1 MLKSLYSQKVE
12 ELSVNTKELIERNN
26 EKRTQL
32 TDDNEA
38 YYSDILIYVR
48 LKLELS
54 ESRSEEMLMEV
65 LDLLVEGQEEGK
77 TATDIFG
84 MEPVAYAET
93 IIAELPKEK
102 KRNIALFLLGVTGM
116 ILGPVLIIRG
126 LLLLILSAF
135 TDVNEAIPV
144 ITTSIIGICIIL
156 YIILMLIFIVKRT
169 RSSFMNN
176 TSVAK
181 NSLYAGLF
189 AAIGMGILVL
199 IIYTLPAIGPIIEF
213 TWWASIISGVVIW
226 LLVHFTKEKS

>member
-1 MLKSLYSQKVE
+1 MLKSLYSHKVE
-12 ELSVNTKELIERNN
+12 KLSLNTNELIERNN
-26 EKRTQL
+26 ENRIQL
-32 TDDNEA
+32 TYENEA

-135 TDVNEAIPV
+135 TTVNEAIPV
-144 ITTSIIGICIIL
+144 VTTSIIGICIII
-156 YIILMLIFIVKRT
+156 YIIAVLTFIVNRT
-169 RSSFMNN
+169 RSSR
-176 TSVAK
+176 S
-181 NSLYAGLF
+181 
-189 AAIGMGILVL
+189 
-199 IIYTLPAIGPIIEF
+199 
-213 TWWASIISGVVIW
+213 
-226 LLVHFTKEKS
+226 

>member
-1 MLKSLYSQKVE
+1 M
-12 ELSVNTKELIERNN
+12 NTKELIERNN
-26 EKRTQL
+26 EKRTLL
-32 TDDNEA
+32 TEENEA
-38 YYSDILIYVR
+38 YYSNILIYVR

-65 LDLLVEGQEEGK
+65 LDQLIAGQEEGK

-84 MEPVAYAET
+84 TEPAAYAET

-135 TDVNEAIPV
+135 ADVNEAIPV
-144 ITTSIIGICIIL
+144 ITTSIIGLCIII
-156 YIILMLIFIVKRT
+156 YIILVLTFIVKRT
-169 RSSFMNN
+169 RSSLINN

-181 NSLYAGLF
+181 NSLYTGLF

-213 TWWASIISGVVIW
+213 PWWASIISGVAIW
-226 LLVHFTKEKS
+226 LLVRFTKEKT

>member
-1 MLKSLYSQKVE
+1 M
-12 ELSVNTKELIERNN
+12 NTKELIERNN
-26 EKRTQL
+26 EKRTLL
-32 TDDNEA
+32 TEENEA
-38 YYSDILIYVR
+38 YYSNILIYVR

-65 LDLLVEGQEEGK
+65 LDQLIAGQEEGK

-84 MEPVAYAET
+84 TEPAVYAET

-135 TDVNEAIPV
+135 ADVNEAIPV
-144 ITTSIIGICIIL
+144 ITTSIIGLCIII
-156 YIILMLIFIVKRT
+156 YIILVLTFIVKRT
-169 RSSFMNN
+169 RSSLINN

-181 NSLYAGLF
+181 NSLYTGLF

-213 TWWASIISGVVIW
+213 PWWASIISGVAIW
-226 LLVHFTKEKS
+226 LLVRFTKEKT

>member
-1 MLKSLYSQKVE
+1 M
-12 ELSVNTKELIERNN
+12 NTKELIELNN
-26 EKRTQL
+26 KKRAAL
-32 TDDNEA
+32 TKDNEA

-54 ESRSEEMLMEV
+54 ESRSEEILMEI
-65 LDLLVEGQEEGK
+65 LDHLLEGQDEGK

-84 MEPVAYAET
+84 AEPVAYAET

-102 KRNIALFLLGVTGM
+102 KRNITLFLLGVAGM

-126 LLLLILSAF
+126 VLLLILSAF
-135 TDVNEAIPV
+135 TTVNEAIPV
-144 ITTSIIGICIIL
+144 VTTSIIGICIII
-156 YIILMLIFIVKRT
+156 YIILVLTFIVKRT
-169 RSSFMNN
+169 RSSLINN

-199 IIYTLPAIGPIIEF
+199 IIYTLPSIGPIVEF
-213 TWWASIISGVVIW
+213 SWWASIIIGMIIW
-226 LLVHFTKEKS
+226 LLVRFTKGKASSEF